1 MLTYNNK
8 FYRYAIAIILV
19 LLIILLLHYTQF
31 AYQPILDFIEALF
44 FPLLLA
50 SILYY
55 VLRPF
60 VKIFEDLRL
69 PKPLAI
75 LTVYFLVTIAL
86 VILSSYVGPI
96 LVEQVNAITSSPA
109 LQLDQVKEKT
119 EDLVRFLN
127 INIISMSELRNSLAG
142 YLNKIYTLISENVV
156 LAISTITRFAIWLFI
171 TPFILY
177 YFLKDDH
184 KIRVLLQNLFPE
196 KYRLEAEMVLRDIDN
211 SLSMFI
217 ASQLLVASALGFML
231 FLGYVAI
238 GLSNA
243 FILALFATLCMTI
256 PIFGSFIA
264 LIPALLVALSD
275 SPWMALKVICVMLV
289 AQFIEGN
296 FLSPQIL
303 GSRLKIH
310 PLILMLILLASGLLY
325 GVLGLFLATP
335 ILGIV
340 RVIFTNGLAYYR
352 QRFPKPEDETTA

>member
-1 MLTYNNK
+1 MLIYNNK
-8 FYRYAIAIILV
+8 FYKYSIAIILV
-19 LLIILLLHYTQF
+19 LLIILLLRYTQF
-31 AYQPILDFIEALF
+31 IYQPILDFIAALF

-55 VLRPF
+55 VLRPL
-60 VKIFEDLRL
+60 VKIFEDLRF

-75 LTVYFLVTIAL
+75 FTVYFLVSIAL
-86 VILSSYVGPI
+86 VTLTSYVGPI
-96 LVEQVNAITSSPA
+96 LVEQINAITSSPA

-119 EDLVRFLN
+119 EDFVRFLN
-127 INIISMSELRNSLAG
+127 INIISMSELRSSLAG

-156 LAISTITRFAIWLFI
+156 VAIGTITKFAIWLFI

-184 KIRVLLQNLFPE
+184 KMRVLLQNLFPA
-196 KYRLEAEMVLRDIDN
+196 KYRVEAELVLKDIDH

-217 ASQLLVASALGFML
+217 TSQLLVASSLGFLL

-238 GLSNA
+238 GLNNA
-243 FILALFATLCMTI
+243 FILALFATVCITI

-264 LIPALLVALSD
+264 LITALLVALSD

-289 AQFIEGN
+289 AQFIESN

-303 GSRLKIH
+303 GNRLKIH
-310 PLILMLILLASGLLY
+310 PLVLMLILLASGLLY

-335 ILGIV
+335 IFGIL
-340 RVIFTNGLAYYR
+340 RVIYTNGLAYYR
-352 QRFPKPEDETTA
+352 QRFPKPEDSA